1 MQLLD
6 GEYQIPIAIPDDVAT
21 VDGEGAEL
29 LGVKVFVILRM
40 WVPADVVANIHRAIG
55 AVAEN

>member
-6 GEYQIPIAIPDDVAT
+6 GEYQIPIATPDDVAT
-21 VDGEGAEL
+21 VEGKGAEF
-29 LGVKVFVILRM
+29 LGVKVFVVLRM
-40 WVPADVVANIHRAIG
+40 RVAADVVANIHRAIG